1 VAMPVK
7 YRRIEFIIHHSS
19 LIVYHFD
26 FPMIDSPYL
35 VKPGAKVD
43 LNHWPTDD
51 TGSFGEKDK
60 ARPVIK
66 HNIEKLIGLQELLY
80 ASSSHALLI
89 VLQAMDAGGKD
100 GAISHVFSGVNP
112 QGCNVTSFKVPNS
125 EEAAHDYLWRYHLAC
140 PRRGMIGIFNRSQYE
155 SVLVERV
162 HNLVPK
168 NVWSKRYDQINDFE
182 RMLAA
187 EKTVILKFF
196 LHISKSEQKK
206 RFQARLSDKSRNWKF
221 SPSDLAERKYWDD
234 YQSAFT
240 DALHYCSTDHAPW
253 FIVPS
258 DHKWFRN
265 WVLSDTIVRTLQK
278 LDMKY
283 PPPAPGLDKVKV

>member
-1 VAMPVK
+1 
-7 YRRIEFIIHHSS
+7 
-19 LIVYHFD
+19 
-26 FPMIDSPYL
+26 MIDSPYR

-43 LNHWPTDD
+43 LTDWPTDD
-51 TGSFGEKDK
+51 TGPFADKSK

-66 HNIEKLIGLQELLY
+66 RNIEKLIRLQELLY

-100 GAISHVFSGVNP
+100 GAIAHVFSGVNP

-125 EEAAHDYLWRYHLAC
+125 EELAHDYLWRYHLAC
-140 PRRGMIGIFNRSQYE
+140 PRRGMIGIFNRSHYE

-162 HNLVPK
+162 HNLVPEK
-168 NVWSKRYDQINDFE
+168 VWSKRYDQINDFE

-206 RFQARLSDKSRNWKF
+206 RFQARLDDKTKHWKF
-221 SPSDLAERKYWDD
+221 SSGDLAERKYWDD
-234 YQSAFT
+234 YQSAFG
-240 DALHYCSTDHAPW
+240 DALRYCSTDQAPW
-253 FIVPS
+253 FVVPS
-258 DHKWFRN
+258 DHKWYRN
-265 WVLSDTIVRTLQK
+265 WVLSDAIVRTLEK
-278 LDMKY
+278 LDIKY
-283 PPPAPGLDKVKV
+283 PKAVPGLENVKLR